1 MLPEPGVRR
10 IMVTAQIVVEVIDP
24 VALEKAALSGIDDAE
39 FGVVEAGTTID
50 AVREAEAAEV
60 RDDPVAAIAWLIDP
74 ERILDGVPGVATGS
88 VTWEVAE
95 AGDGDLATDGFAA
108 DGFGADTFPGEAFAA
123 DTGLLENSNN
133 NHKPV
138 DPPDAPGQRDGSP

>member
-39 FGVVEAGTTID
+39 FGVVEAGTTIA

-95 AGDGDLATDGFAA
+95 ASDDDLAADGFAA

-123 DTGLLENSNN
+123 GPGSLDRPLDRPGSL
-133 NHKPV
+133 
-138 DPPDAPGQRDGSP
+138 DPPGQRDGSP